1 MLLLNLCRGMCNE
14 GRYQRQNLLCISC
27 SHSHNLFQ
35 QDVKRDLAGAD
46 PALCGWK
53 CRSDL
58 ERLSLE
64 AVTSYYS
71 DVMFGIGLMVQ
82 TVV

>member
-1 MLLLNLCRGMCNE
+1 M
-14 GRYQRQNLLCISC
+14 
-27 SHSHNLFQ
+27 
-35 QDVKRDLAGAD
+35 KRDLAGAD
-46 PALCGWK
+46 PAPCGWK

>member
-1 MLLLNLCRGMCNE
+1 M
-14 GRYQRQNLLCISC
+14 
-27 SHSHNLFQ
+27 
-35 QDVKRDLAGAD
+35 KRDLAGAD